1 MGSSPTSPTEIPI
14 YIMTSAVTL
23 KPGKDIPLRAGHPW
37 VFSNAVERIEGA
49 PGPGD
54 LVRVHAANGHSL
66 GLGTWNGMN
75 SIRVRM
81 LTTNANEIVNTDFF
95 AHRFDALDKWKRA
108 HLPADTNGYRLVHA
122 EADGLS
128 GLIVDRYA
136 DVFVFQIHTI
146 GMEQLRDHVV
156 EALQRTFSPAAIVE
170 RSDIDARI
178 REGLTSLPP
187 TIHFGTIDGPVAFKE
202 AGLSFFADVMHG
214 QKTGFFLDQRDARL
228 RVGTLA
234 KGKRVLNLFGYTGA
248 FSIHAAKGGASFV
261 STVDVSHAAL
271 EMAEAQFRANDL
283 DPEDESKAMFLE
295 ADVMDL
301 LSADEID
308 GGPYDLIICD
318 PPAFAKTDA
327 QVDKALKAYAEA
339 NAACLKNLQP
349 GGILVTSSCSGRVSS
364 EDFRSMLRIAAGRAK
379 REVRLL
385 EFIGHPI
392 DHAERLAFP
401 EGRYLKTAI
410 LEVTNIL

>member
-1 MGSSPTSPTEIPI
+1 
-14 YIMTSAVTL
+14 MTSSITL
-23 KPGKDIPLRAGHPW
+23 KPGKDVPLRAGHPW
-37 VFSNAVERIEGA
+37 VFSNAIERVDGA

-54 LVRVHAANGHSL
+54 LVRVHAANGNTL

-81 LTTNANEIVNTDFF
+81 LTQDANEIVNADFF
-95 AHRFDALDKWKRA
+95 ARRFEALDRWKRA
-108 HLPADTNGYRLVHA
+108 HLPAHTNGYRLVHA
-122 EADGLS
+122 EADGIS

-136 DVFVFQIHTI
+136 DVFVFQIHTV
-146 GMEQLRDHVV
+146 GMEQLRDQVID
-156 EALQRTFSPAAIVE
+156 ALQSVFSPTAIVE
-170 RSDIDARI
+170 RSDLDART
-178 REGLTSLPP
+178 REGLAPLPAV
-187 TIHFGTIDGPVAFKE
+187 IRVGTIDGPVPFQE
-202 AGLSFFADVMHG
+202 AGLKFFADVMHG

-228 RVGTLA
+228 RVGALS

-248 FSIHAAKGGASFV
+248 FSVHAAKGGASFV
-261 STVDVSHAAL
+261 STVDISHAAL
-271 EMAEAQFRANDL
+271 EMAEAQFRTNDL
-283 DPEDESKAMFLE
+283 DPEDESKTLFLE

-301 LSADEID
+301 FTADEIE

-339 NAACLKNLQP
+339 NTACLKNLQP

-364 EDFRSMLRIAAGRAK
+364 EDFRSMLRIAAGRAN

-385 EFIGHPI
+385 DFIGHPA

-410 LEVTNIL
+410 LEVTQILESKKSPR